1 MGSGGR
7 QEGKRGTKG
16 RGGEG
21 REGKAAFRVLVA
33 SEMEGDPGSIPGGV
47 TNGQGASLLDCM

>member
-1 MGSGGR
+1 MVEGRKGSEAR
-7 QEGKRGTKG
+7 
-16 RGGEG
+16 
-21 REGKAAFRVLVA
+21 REGKARQAAFRVLVA